1 VIRVALRGVTER
13 KLRAALTASAIV
25 LGVAFVSGTY
35 ILTDTIRAAFSS
47 VFTQAYRSADAVVT
61 SKSAIGTNTY
71 TGAGPETPSLSASL
85 LTRLQALPQVA
96 LATGGIS
103 DQAQLVGHDGKV
115 ISRAGAPG
123 LAFSHTAANARF
135 SPLVLAS
142 GNWPSGADQV
152 DIDAGTAGKS
162 HFGVGQAIGV
172 IARGPVQ
179 RFKIAGTVKFAG
191 ATSIGGATMAI
202 FTMPTAQQLFH
213 KQGGYDQINVERR
226 PNVSDAALLGAIRPL
241 LPPYGQVRT
250 GQAQAQQT
258 TRDTSAVLD
267 IIEDFLLAFGGV
279 ALFVG
284 SFVIANVLSITV
296 AERTRELATLRTLG
310 ATRRQLLRS
319 VLLEALVIGTLAS
332 VVGLLLGLGLAQGLN
347 QLFVSFGIDLPQ
359 TATVFKTRT
368 VAVSLLVGIVIT
380 MLAALRPALRSIRVP
395 PIAAIREG
403 AVLPPS
409 RFAGFGTHAAIATI
423 SAAVA
428 LMLVGLLA
436 SGLSTAMRL
445 LGMGLGAVVLFLGV
459 AMLAPTLVPPLVS
472 VLGQPA
478 SRFGGVAGKLARG
491 NAARNPAR
499 TASTASTLMIG
510 LALVTMVGVLAA
522 GLRARFESALNQVF
536 AANYAI
542 TATDN
547 FSPISPASENAIRH
561 VPGVEAVSGVRAARA
576 KAAGSMINL
585 TGVEPQA
592 SQVIS
597 IRWEAGSAHA
607 PAGLGVTGALV
618 TKDYASAKR
627 LHVGSPISIET
638 PSGTYIRQT
647 LIAITNPPKGASP
660 YGDVAISAARFDSV
674 YPNPQNL
681 YVLIKMHGGVTA
693 ANTRTLGAALNG
705 YPDAKLQTKAQ
716 LTANQEQALNTL
728 LNLLYVLLSLSI
740 VVSLL
745 GIVNTL
751 VLTVFERTRELG
763 MLRAVGMSRRQVR
776 RMIRNE
782 SVITALLGAAFG
794 IPLGVVFAL
803 MVGATI
809 KYAAFTLPVGTLAVY
824 LVAAIVIGIVA
835 AILPARRAG
844 RLNVLQALQYE

>member
-1 VIRVALRGVTER
+1 MIRVALRGLMQR

-35 ILTDTIRAAFSS
+35 ILTDTIKAGFSS
-47 VFTQAYRSADAVVT
+47 VFTEAYKSADAVVT
-61 SKSAIGTNTY
+61 PKSAIGNNNSN
-71 TGAGPETPSLSASL
+71 GAPQTPSLPAAL

-96 LATGGIS
+96 LATGGIN
-103 DQAQLVGHDGKV
+103 DRAQLVGHDGKV
-115 ISRAGAPG
+115 ISRSRAPG
-123 LAFSHTAANARF
+123 LAFSHTAAFARS

-142 GNWPSGADQV
+142 GSWPTEPDQV
-152 DIDAGTAGKS
+152 DIDADTARKG
-162 HFGVGQAIGV
+162 HFSVGEEIGV

-191 ATSIGGATMAI
+191 ATSIGGATTAI
-202 FTMPTAQQLFH
+202 FTLPTAQQLFH
-213 KQGGYDQINVERR
+213 KQGRYDQINVESK
-226 PNVSDAALLGAIRPL
+226 PNVSHAALLAAIRPL

-250 GQAQAQQT
+250 GQGHAQQA
-258 TRDTSAVLD
+258 TRDTSAFLD
-267 IIEDFLLAFGGV
+267 IIQDFLLAFGGV

-284 SFVIANVLSITV
+284 GFVIANTLSITV

-310 ATRRQLLRS
+310 ATRRQVLRS

-332 VVGLLLGLGLAQGLN
+332 VVGLFLGLGLAKGLN
-347 QLFVSFGIDLPQ
+347 QLFVWFGIDLPQ
-359 TATVFKTRT
+359 TSTVFNTRT
-368 VAVSLLVGIVIT
+368 VVVALLAGIVIT
-380 MLAALRPALRSIRVP
+380 MLAALRPALRSTRVP

-428 LMLVGLLA
+428 LMLVGLVA
-436 SGLSTAMRL
+436 SGLSTALRL
-445 LGMGLGAVVLFLGV
+445 LGMGLGAVALFLGV
-459 AMLAPTLVPPLVS
+459 AMLAPTLVPPLVQ

-478 SRFGGVAGKLARG
+478 RRFGGTAGKLARS

-499 TASTASTLMIG
+499 TASTASALMVS
-510 LALVTMVGVLAA
+510 LALVTLVGVLAA
-522 GLRARFESALNQVF
+522 GLRTRFEAALNHVF
-536 AANYAI
+536 AATYAI

-547 FSPISPASENAIRH
+547 FSPISLASENAMRH
-561 VPGVEAVSGVRAARA
+561 VPGAEVVSGVRAARA
-576 KAAGSMINL
+576 KAAGSTINL
-585 TGVEPQA
+585 TGVEPQV

-597 IRWEAGSAHA
+597 VNWQAGSPHT

-618 TKDYASAKR
+618 GKDYANAKR
-627 LHVGSPISIET
+627 LHVGSRISIET
-638 PSGTYIRQT
+638 PSGIFLRQT
-647 LIAITNPPKGASP
+647 LIGITNPPKGAAP

-681 YVLIKMHGGVTA
+681 YVLIKMRGGVTA
-693 ANTRTLGAALNG
+693 ANTRTLNAALNG

-776 RMIRNE
+776 RMIRHE
-782 SVITALLGAAFG
+782 SVVTALLGAVFG
-794 IPLGVVFAL
+794 IPLGLVLAL
-803 MVGATI
+803 MVGAAI
-809 KYAAFTLPVGTLAVY
+809 KYAAFTVPVGTLVVY
-824 LVAAIVIGIVA
+824 VIAAIGVGIVA